1 MRDMIRRLI
10 EDAGLTFGEDVSD
23 GNGGIARH
31 GGRRE
36 AGGWVV
42 AGNSAR
48 QVRQGIAELR
58 KRDEKRFVGKALV
71 DNGLRLSFHERSIP
85 KNGVWS
91 TASSTR
97 GGTTTGRMS
106 SRDHASARCWN
117 PSRNGRKRPGYDRCF
132 PAAWEIQGYP

>member
-23 GNGGIARH
+23 GNGGIARY

-36 AGGWVV
+36 TGGWVV

-58 KRDEKRFVGKALV
+58 KRDEKRFVRKALA

-85 KNGVWS
+85 KNGVLVNSILYKGWNDDGEDVVS
-91 TASSTR
+91 GSCLGEVLESIEKWQEQ
-97 GGTTTGRMS
+97 
-106 SRDHASARCWN
+106 ARV
-117 PSRNGRKRPGYDRCF
+117 
-132 PAAWEIQGYP
+132 

>member
-23 GNGGIARH
+23 GNGGIARY
-31 GGRRE
+31 GGRRG

-58 KRDEKRFVGKALV
+58 KRDEKRFVRKALV

-85 KNGVWS
+85 KNGVLVNSILYKGWNDDGENVVS
-91 TASSTR
+91 GSCLGEVLESIEKWQEQ
-97 GGTTTGRMS
+97 
-106 SRDHASARCWN
+106 ARV
-117 PSRNGRKRPGYDRCF
+117 
-132 PAAWEIQGYP
+132 